1 VTRSGARPDAPSVW
15 SVWSVDN
22 PFRSR
27 IRKTLT
33 SGALYVPFLFMS
45 GPDGTIERSDLIL
58 DELATLGL
66 TLARD
71 LHNRAVEAKDN
82 DQAARLAMAFH
93 HISRSVRQSLALQ
106 ARLQRDRRRQA
117 GEAEDQAERRA
128 AAPVQARKAQVR
140 AAVQRLVWTERPDWN
155 LFSTRQKLD
164 LILDAEAEDDGFLEI
179 PLEAH
184 IARIAS
190 ALKLPPRAEPPPEPG
205 ENLPVLRRSSA

>member
-1 VTRSGARPDAPSVW
+1 M
-15 SVWSVDN
+15 
-22 PFRSR
+22 F
-27 IRKTLT
+27 
-33 SGALYVPFLFMS
+33 

-71 LHNRAVEAKDN
+71 LHNRAVEAKDP

-106 ARLQRDRRRQA
+106 ARLQRDRAR
-117 GEAEDQAERRA
+117 GAEDQAERRA

-164 LILDAEAEDDGFLEI
+164 LILDAEAEDDGFLDI

-184 IARIAS
+184 IARIAK
-190 ALKLPPRAEPPPEPG
+190 ALGLKPPPLAEPAAG
-205 ENLPVLRRSSA
+205 EAAPTPALRRSSA